1 MPRLLIIT
9 DDTAPLRHGRSVLGT
24 LARAFDDVVIDGP
37 DGTVAVVV
45 RARDLAVDDVAR
57 LCVAVRQVL
66 TPASVS
72 VLVHGHPALV
82 APLGLQGVHL
92 PGAMVTLPTGG
103 LGAIRALLP
112 PGTLLGVSAHPR
124 HPGDVCAI
132 DGADYATWSPIF
144 PPSSKHDQ
152 RPPLGLSALAGHQT
166 PVVALGGV
174 DRTTAAACIGAGAA
188 GVAVLGAVLGAADP
202 AHALRGL
209 LDALDIP
216 WHRRRARPRP
226 PRQPAPTV
234 SEAP

>member
-37 DGTVAVVV
+37 GGPGVAVVV
-45 RARDLAVDDVAR
+45 RARHLPIDDTAR
-57 LCVAVRQVL
+57 LCVSVRQVL
-66 TPASVS
+66 TPAGVS

-82 APLGLQGVHL
+82 APLGLHGVHL
-92 PGAMVTLPTGG
+92 PAAMAEAG
-103 LGAIRALLP
+103 LGPIRALLP
-112 PGTLLGVSAHPR
+112 PGALLGVSAHPR
-124 HPGDVCAI
+124 QPGDVCAI

-174 DRTTAAACIGAGAA
+174 DQSTAAACIGAGAA
-188 GVAVLGAVLGAADP
+188 GVAVLGAVLGAANP

-209 LDALDIP
+209 LDALEIP
-216 WHRRRARPRP
+216 WRRRRGAK
-226 PRQPAPTV
+226 RQPQPFLDA
-234 SEAP
+234 A